1 MANSKKLEKSVAFA
15 KAIADCTRQ
24 KIMRY
29 CCCEW
34 RSVNDV
40 AERMGV
46 TQPTVSHHLAVL
58 RETGLVEIRHRGKQT
73 FYRLNH
79 EEMTACCGELTRSL
93 APEGGSRAA
102 GED

>member
-1 MANSKKLEKSVAFA
+1 MANPKQLNRTVEFA
-15 KAIADCTRQ
+15 KAIADSTRQ

-40 AERMGV
+40 ADHMGV

-58 RETGLVEIRHRGKQT
+58 REAGLVEIRHRGKQT
-73 FYRLNH
+73 FYRLDRGQI
-79 EEMTACCGELTRSL
+79 TSCCGELTRSF
-93 APEGGSRAA
+93 APEGGSITS
-102 GED
+102 GEK